1 MEKAI
6 VLIST
11 HSGRAHPKETE
22 ERIKNGLSDIFELS
36 FIEIGES
43 FKESL
48 EAILPDL
55 KKIHTLIVT
64 GGDGTLRNVLN
75 FIYNKDLDFP
85 KIGYI
90 PTGTLCDAG
99 KNLGIKR
106 SFKKAIEVIREGKTH
121 NYDLI
126 DFDGEICFYMCAV
139 GAFSDIAYRTK
150 RKDVE
155 RFGRLAYYWRSFVT
169 AFKYK
174 RVRIS
179 FRVNG
184 KEYSVKTGF
193 FMVLNGKKVG
203 GFKVNSKG
211 NFDDGLIEIFYT
223 KGGLFNGLVRY
234 FFHIGVHRISA
245 QNVDILSIDDNVW
258 CLDGERDER
267 NIARI
272 SVSKKQAQFFAKI

>member
-11 HSGRAHPKETE
+11 HSGRAHPKQTE

-64 GGDGTLRNVLN
+64 GGDGT
-75 FIYNKDLDFP
+75 
-85 KIGYI
+85 
-90 PTGTLCDAG
+90 TGTLCDAG